1 MKIRNELANLQPTL
15 NKGESVQVTIFVTA
29 EDLMTQFPHDLKK
42 QNEIKYIKYWN
53 YYDKYAWKRFLY
65 KKKLI

>member
-1 MKIRNELANLQPTL
+1 
-15 NKGESVQVTIFVTA
+15 
-29 EDLMTQFPHDLKK
+29 MTQFPHDLKK

-65 KKKLI
+65 KKKLIWTKFLAFTSDAQSRDILKHKYLKI